1 MIGHL
6 KAGTRVV
13 RGPDW
18 NSKRQDSG
26 EGYLG
31 TVIYVPKS
39 AMADKKVTV
48 IWDSGR
54 ELRYRAGQ
62 DGKYDLRIFDTAQI
76 GIKHEYISCSECTV
90 TPIAGMRWKCSS
102 CTDINLCTPCY
113 MADKHNIKHGF
124 VRIDVEKAT
133 PWSVLKREG
142 SRQVDSRGLFIGTEV
157 MRGPHWKSKNVDGGE
172 GEMGKVTNLKEWNK
186 QSQRGGASVLWKS
199 TKEEHLHRLGGEGC
213 VDIIFTGSKQAKS
226 GGKYYPE
233 HLPLVDVVNK
243 GNYTVALKPSD
254 KVQVCMDMKSLRQ
267 LQDNDDRYTP
277 WSEKMEQ
284 CIKEEGTLIKL
295 LHRGDVGKVQYLDGQ
310 IWDLNRKALTRVHT
324 FSKDDL
330 VEILGDM
337 EQVKLLQAGHGG
349 WNDDMK
355 QVLKKQGRIA
365 RIDSDGDIRVKVDDR
380 MWIFNPACIMACTPE
395 GAASNAPPSLM
406 GTSVV
411 VDDDEEDSSEEME
424 MSISGKDVSETIA
437 QLFVDML
444 KVQPPLQAAS
454 ANIVQAASQNDI
466 NTIQQVLSQTPDKV
480 NFTQDGKTALHL
492 ACYEGHS
499 QIVTLLLEHKAD
511 LDLKDGEGDSAL
523 HYAAFGK
530 ETETMKQLLDKGAK
544 VNIVN
549 KAGHSPLHISIGKAC
564 VEAVQ
569 VLVQFGSDVNIKAS
583 DGDTTMHDAVQ
594 QKNGQPEIMEA
605 VLKSHKADLKIP
617 NKDGFN
623 LLQWAGLKNNVG
635 AMKLILALNKNFVN
649 DQTMDGFTVLH
660 IVAANNFVDA
670 TNCLVARSRS
680 DSRLNIDIGDKEKKT
695 PLHYAVNGGHKQV
708 IELLIAAESDVNA
721 QDDFGNTALH
731 LALSRSGPSKECDKI
746 MGAKKDHEVTTQIV
760 CLLLESRANITLKNK
775 DGDTPLDLAA
785 DPMVRMFME
794 RLADKAKHN
803 KFETTKRGITLPST
817 WDTMKTGES
826 FKRILVS
833 VEGGGML
840 KMEYENVSRKFHITL
855 PQAKIFSIHRV
866 QNMYLWEVYYLK
878 KRQLEGQYGM
888 GGANELE
895 LFHGTLPDKID
906 KICKENLDFRLAGE
920 RVGAIFGQGTYFAVE
935 AKYSDLYAQAD
946 EKYHKF
952 MVLTR
957 VLAGKCCVGKNQY
970 RRPPPVDPSDQ
981 HSRLYDC
988 CVDNV
993 KNPKIFCLF
1002 DTNQYYPEY
1011 IVEYK

>member
-6 KAGTRVV
+6 KPGTRVV

-18 NSKRQDSG
+18 NSKKQDSG

-39 AMADKKVTV
+39 EMADKKVTV

-54 ELRYRAGQ
+54 ELRYRSGH

-76 GIKHEYISCSECTV
+76 GIKHEYVSCSECKE
-90 TPIAGMRWKCSS
+90 TPIAGLRWKCSS
-102 CTDINLCTPCY
+102 CPDISLCSPCY
-113 MADKHNIKHGF
+113 MGDKHDIRHGF

-133 PWSVLKREG
+133 PWAVQKREG
-142 SRQVDSRGLFIGTEV
+142 SRQEDSRGMFVGTEV
-157 MRGPHWKSKNVDGGE
+157 MRGPHWKWKNVDGGE
-172 GEMGKVTNLKEWNK
+172 GEIGIVTKLKEWNSH
-186 QSQRGGASVLWKS
+186 SQRGGVSISWKNA
-199 TKEEHLHRLGGEGC
+199 KEEHLHRLGGEGC
-213 VDIIFTGSKQAKS
+213 VDVIFNRSKQSKS

-254 KVQVCMDMKSLRQ
+254 KVQVCMDVKALRQ
-267 LQDNDDRYTP
+267 LQDNPDKHSP
-277 WSEKMEQ
+277 WSSEMEQ
-284 CIKEEGTLIKL
+284 CIKEVGTIVQL
-295 LHRGDVGKVQYLDGQ
+295 LHKGELARVQYVDGQ
-310 IWDLNRKALTRVHT
+310 IFDLNRKALTRIHT

-330 VEILGDM
+330 VEILGDK
-337 EQVKLLQAGHGG
+337 EKIKVLQAGHGG
-349 WNDDMK
+349 WNDDME
-355 QVLKKQGRIA
+355 QVLQKQGRIA
-365 RIDSDGDIRVKVDDR
+365 RIDSDGDVRVKVDER
-380 MWIFNPACIMACTPE
+380 VWIFNPVCIQASSPK
-395 GAASNAPPSLM
+395 GAEASSPPSLM
-406 GTSVV
+406 GTTVV
-411 VDDDEEDSSEEME
+411 MDDDDDSSEEKE
-424 MSISGKDVSETIA
+424 MSISGRDVSETIA

-444 KVQPPLQAAS
+444 KVQPPVQAAS
-454 ANIVQAASQNDI
+454 ANIVQAAAQNDI
-466 NTIQQVLSQTPDKV
+466 NTIQQVLSQKPDKV
-480 NFTQDGKTALHL
+480 NFSQDGKTALHL

-499 QIVTLLLEHKAD
+499 QVVTLLLKYNAN
-511 LDLKDGEGDSAL
+511 LDLQDGEGDSAL

-530 ETETMKQLLDKGAK
+530 ETETMKQLLNAGAK

-564 VEAVQ
+564 EEAVEI
-569 VLVQFGSDVNIKAS
+569 LVRHGSDVNIKAD

-594 QKNGQPEIMEA
+594 QRMGQPRIMLA
-605 VLKSHKADLKIP
+605 VLRGHDADYTIP
-617 NKDGFN
+617 NQDGFN
-623 LLQWAGLKNNVG
+623 VLQWAGLKNSVQ
-635 AMKLILALNKNFVN
+635 AMDVILEMNKNFVN
-649 DQTMDGFTVLH
+649 DQTAEGFTVLH

-670 TNCLVARSRS
+670 TNCLVAKPNINV
-680 DSRLNIDIGDKEKKT
+680 NIDIGDKEKKT
-695 PLHYAVNGGHKQV
+695 PLHCAVNGGHKQV

-721 QDDFGNTALH
+721 QDVFGNTALH
-731 LALSRSGPSKECDKI
+731 LALSKSGPSRECDKI
-746 MGAKKDHEVTTQIV
+746 MGAKQDHEVGTQII
-760 CLLLESRANITLKNK
+760 CLLLESRANIMLKNK
-775 DGDTPLDLAA
+775 DGDTPLDLAS
-785 DPMVRMFME
+785 DPMVRKFME
-794 RLADKAKHN
+794 KLADKAKHN
-803 KFETTKRGITLPST
+803 KFETTKRGINLPSN
-817 WDTMKTGES
+817 WDPLTKGQAFT
-826 FKRILVS
+826 RVPVS
-833 VEGGGML
+833 VEAGGIL
-840 KMEYENVSRKFHITL
+840 KMEYENVSKKFRSTL
-855 PQAKIFSIHRV
+855 PQAKIFTIQRV
-866 QNMYLWEVYYLK
+866 QNMFLWEVYYLK

-946 EKYHKF
+946 EKRHKY

-957 VLAGKCCVGKNQY
+957 VLAGKSCVGKNQY
-970 RRPPPVDPSDQ
+970 RRPPPVDQSDP

-1011 IVEYK
+1011 IIEYM